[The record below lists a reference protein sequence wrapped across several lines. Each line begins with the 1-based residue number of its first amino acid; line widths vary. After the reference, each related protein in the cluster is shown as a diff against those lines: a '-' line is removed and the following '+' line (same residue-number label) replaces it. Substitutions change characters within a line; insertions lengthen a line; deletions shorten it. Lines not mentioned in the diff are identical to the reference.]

1 MNKSRFDPSVE
12 AKNTIIDLV
21 TNLRDDIFTS
31 SEERGDL
38 SAVEFFFRNCH
49 HERIMMHL
57 INKVLPY
64 KKQIIERDVNFFL
77 NNDSIFS
84 GLPEDRVKYYSSVIA
99 SGKRINKEYRITIW
113 EYFDS
118 LIAFAELYQK
128 NK

>member
-1 MNKSRFDPSVE
+1 
-12 AKNTIIDLV
+12 
-21 TNLRDDIFTS
+21 
-31 SEERGDL
+31 
-38 SAVEFFFRNCH
+38 
-49 HERIMMHL
+49 MMHL